1 MEVNMG
7 EAGDRYVD
15 YASFAEVF
23 DRHLAPQKR
32 AFFDGMG
39 GPAVMGDR
47 SGVFF
52 EDRYTKR
59 RYLNCHVNGGVFNLG
74 HNNPAV
80 IAAVRD
86 ALGTLD
92 VGNHHL
98 PSVVRAELARRLSAT
113 TDHKLERVVFAAGGG
128 EAADLA
134 IKAVRARTGRRTIIS
149 ASGGYHGHT
158 GLALATGDKK
168 FRELFGPNLPDFK
181 QVPFDD
187 IAALEAALDD
197 QTAAVILESLPAT
210 LGMVIPSSGYLAA
223 VRAVCDSR
231 GAMLIMD
238 EIQSGLGRTGTMWS
252 YQQDGITP
260 DAILTGKG
268 LSGGIYPMSATL
280 MTRDL
285 HLPLENHPFVHLSS
299 FGGAE
304 LGCAAATA
312 VLDLVEAPGF
322 MPRVSQLSQR
332 FADAFVDMPFTLRR
346 RGMFMGMKFP
356 DAATSLGHYAR
367 LLKEGV
373 FGFPSGN
380 DVSVLQFLPP
390 LVISDDE
397 TQDLIG
403 RVKRAM
409 A

>member
-1 MEVNMG
+1 MG
-7 EAGDRYVD
+7 EASDRYVD
-15 YASFAEVF
+15 YASFSEVF
-23 DRHLAPQKR
+23 DLHVAPQKR

-39 GPAVMGDR
+39 GPVVMGDR
-47 SGVFF
+47 GGVFF
-52 EDRYTKR
+52 EDRYTKK
-59 RYLNCHVNGGVFNLG
+59 RYLNCHVNGGVYNLG

-98 PSVVRAELARRLSAT
+98 PSVARAELARRLSAT
-113 TDHKLERVVFAAGGG
+113 TDHKLSRVVFAAGGG

-158 GLALATGDKK
+158 GLALATGDGK
-168 FRELFGPNLPDFK
+168 FRDLFGPNLPGFE
-181 QVPFDD
+181 QVPYDNIDALQAAVNDD
-187 IAALEAALDD
+187 
-197 QTAAVILESLPAT
+197 TAAVILESLPAT
-210 LGMVIPSSGYLAA
+210 LGMVIPSPGYVAA
-223 VRAVCDSR
+223 VRALCDER
-231 GAMLIMD
+231 GAKLIMD

-268 LSGGIYPMSATL
+268 LSGGIYPIAATL

-285 HLPLENHPFVHLSS
+285 HGPLENHPFVHLSS

-304 LGCAAATA
+304 LGCAAATS
-312 VLDLVEAPGF
+312 VLDQVEAPGF
-322 MPRVSQLSQR
+322 MARVTQLSQR
-332 FADAFVDMPFTLRR
+332 FADEFADLPFTLRR

-356 DAATSLGHYAR
+356 DAATSLGRYAK
-367 LLKEGV
+367 LLQEGV

-390 LVISDDE
+390 LVISDEE
-397 TQDLIG
+397 TEDLIG
-403 RVKRAM
+403 RVKRAT